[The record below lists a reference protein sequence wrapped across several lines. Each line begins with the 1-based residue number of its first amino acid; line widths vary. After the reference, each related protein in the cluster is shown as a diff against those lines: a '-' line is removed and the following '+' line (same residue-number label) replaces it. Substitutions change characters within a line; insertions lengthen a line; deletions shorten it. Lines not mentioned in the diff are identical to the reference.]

1 MTRLKA
7 PVPSSLS
14 SKLYFR
20 ANSLFASARSPPPP
34 ALEPCV
40 VLRERSLVS
49 LSVGVRARA
58 RSLHPCG
65 PRAAARASPRARRP
79 RGARNSSKQLRLL
92 CGHCCA
98 RRHRVVLRR
107 RSKRHSPSRPN
118 RRTTSRA
125 VAPQLRP
132 WIALSALA
140 AFCGMLVSYRP
151 LAKLRHQSS
160 PKRRGIPIRRRF
172 GFESRTRL
180 APRLV
185 RQPSQH
191 SGCLPWP
198 STKHRGSQRKREREP
213 GLRRRRGSGLSSS
226 AHAGQPPSQARAATH
241 AAGAAP
247 APRGR
252 RHRTHQFR

>member
-1 MTRLKA
+1 MGTTSRRWRGTFT
-7 PVPSSLS
+7 PSSRLRPGS
-14 SKLYFR
+14 RR
-20 ANSLFASARSPPPP
+20 A
-34 ALEPCV
+34 C
-40 VLRERSLVS
+40 S
-49 LSVGVRARA
+49 LSIGVRARA
-58 RSLHPCG
+58 LLCSRPVRG
-65 PRAAARASPRARRP
+65 PPRACRQALGAARRP
-79 RGARNSSKQLRLL
+79 EQLETAAGYSLAISRAP
-92 CGHCCA
+92 A
-98 RRHRVVLRR
+98 RRRFRR